1 MENKRL
7 LSKCDFKTVA
17 ELISII
23 ELESPDEISKDFVL
37 GVLEHCR
44 DELEKYQGSKHFN
57 LPDRLIKEFTH
68 TKAIKPIQS
77 YCHNNYCK
85 VSDSDIDIVVGGYE
99 KWLEE
104 NNFQIIDLTTKNT
117 Q

>member
-44 DELEKYQGSKHFN
+44 DEL
-57 LPDRLIKEFTH
+57 
-68 TKAIKPIQS
+68 
-77 YCHNNYCK
+77 
-85 VSDSDIDIVVGGYE
+85 
-99 KWLEE
+99 
-104 NNFQIIDLTTKNT
+104 
-117 Q
+117 